1 MLRDEIEKNLNNDSK
16 KINRNEKNEDH
27 NWNKNKWEENF
38 YFFARPVWIL
48 MEEHRKKREKKN
60 IPSSLNCCS

>member
-27 NWNKNKWEENF
+27 N
-38 YFFARPVWIL
+38 
-48 MEEHRKKREKKN
+48 
-60 IPSSLNCCS
+60 